1 MPTQLREIF
10 RKKLIPVTFERTVG
24 LFGATTIGVGA
35 LMGAGVY
42 VLIGLAAGVAG
53 PSVYL
58 SYIICGALAY
68 LSTLLFAELA
78 RLAPISGGG
87 YAYAYTSLGR
97 LGGFVT
103 GWFLALGSIFACGLY
118 AIGFAEYF
126 TSILGYALPPLGVKL
141 IAAALVLFS
150 TFLNAKGTKGADRI
164 QNILTWGN
172 LGVLTIFL
180 IASAFYIQPELA
192 TPTFPMGYEG
202 TFGAIGI
209 IYISFFGYQLIANNA
224 DEIRDPA
231 VTIPK
236 AMKLS
241 MGIAFLVY
249 LLVAVICIL
258 VVPWQTLS
266 ESNAPLVEVATRS
279 FGSYGWLLI
288 SLGGVLAAGGA
299 LNSTLLSQG
308 RQIYAMGR
316 DRFMP
321 DLLGKIHEGAR
332 TPRAAIF
339 AGGILILIFLLT
351 LQLAFIAKAANFCL
365 LVSLLPVSLALRQMY
380 RRNPAIRPR
389 AWWKKILPEITLITN
404 LGLLLT
410 LDWFSLLFGIQLGLV
425 GIIVYFFYSRK
436 RVARSETGLHIAL
449 EEGKSK
455 SSLKRMTGESILMP
469 MANPDTQKVIFEVCN
484 ALLAKKGGEVVALH
498 IVNTPE
504 QMDFRTALADSD
516 RSLELLERIEQ
527 WKPHQKVTVCPV
539 IRAAHKL
546 GLGIVHAAEEEYC
559 NLTVMGYMEQKSSPA
574 AHNLMEYVIN
584 QASTDFIFLKL
595 KTPGQSFQP
604 KRIAVS
610 LGGRLNLGLIVRLA
624 GAIAAHYSGEITFL
638 HILPEDFTPEQQ
650 ADSSRTLAEA
660 IQKHAFRALYS
671 TQLLASDD
679 PIDTLVEK
687 SQQFDL
693 LIVGTTKVGFLQRM
707 TVGDFATQITERAQ
721 CDVAIVRT
729 IPVSRKL
736 VKGI

>member
-1 MPTQLREIF
+1 MPTSLREIF
-10 RKKLIPVTFERTVG
+10 RKKLIPITFERTVG

-58 SYIICGALAY
+58 SYIICGALAF

-126 TSILGYALPPLGVKL
+126 TSILGYALPPIGVKL

-150 TFLNAKGTKGADRI
+150 TFMNARGTKGADRV
-164 QNILTWGN
+164 QNVLTWGN
-172 LGVLTIFL
+172 LGVLTIFI
-180 IASAFYIQPELA
+180 IASAFFIQPELA
-192 TPTFPMGYEG
+192 TPAFPMGYEG
-202 TFGAIGI
+202 AFGAIGI

-224 DEIRDPA
+224 DEIRDPT

-241 MGIAFLVY
+241 MGIAFLFY

-258 VVPWQTLS
+258 VVPWQTLA

-279 FGSYGWLLI
+279 FGSWGWLLI

-316 DRFMP
+316 DRFVP

-339 AGGILILIFLLT
+339 AGGILILVFLLAF
-351 LQLAFIAKAANFCL
+351 QLAFIAKAANFCL
-365 LVSLLPVSLALRQMY
+365 LMSLLPVSLALRQIY
-380 RRNPAIRPR
+380 RRRPDIRPG
-389 AWWKKILPEITLITN
+389 AWWKKILPELTLVTN

-410 LDWFSLLFGIQLGLV
+410 LDWLSLLFGLQLGLA
-425 GIIVYFFYSRK
+425 GLLLYFFYSRK
-436 RVARSETGLHIAL
+436 RVKRSETGLHIAL
-449 EEGKSK
+449 EVEEQK
-455 SSLKRMTGESILMP
+455 SSIRRLTAESILMP
-469 MANPDTQKVIFEVCN
+469 MANPNTQKVIFEVCN
-484 ALLAKKGGEVVALH
+484 ALLSKKGGEVVALH

-516 RSLELLERIEQ
+516 RSLELLERIAR
-527 WKPHQKVTVCPV
+527 WKPDEQVTVRPV

-546 GLGIVHAAEEEYC
+546 GLGIVHAAEEENC
-559 NLTVMGYMEQKSSPA
+559 NLTVMGYTGQKPSPVA
-574 AHNLMEYVIN
+574 DNLMEYVIN
-584 QASTDFIFLKL
+584 HARTDFIFLKL
-595 KTPGQSFQP
+595 QNQGADFQP

-610 LGGRLNLGLIVRLA
+610 LAGRLNLNLMVRLA
-624 GAIAAHYSGEITFL
+624 GAVAARYGAQITFL
-638 HILPEDFTPEQQ
+638 NILPEDFTPEQQ
-650 ADSSRTLAEA
+650 AESGRTLAEA
-660 IQKHAFRALYS
+660 IQKHAFRALYN
-671 TQLLASDD
+671 TQLLASDQ
-679 PIDTLVEK
+679 PIDTLVEQ
-687 SQQFDL
+687 SRHFDL
-693 LIVGTTKVGFLQRM
+693 LIVGTSKVGFLQRL
-707 TVGDFATQITERAQ
+707 TVGNFATQITERAQ